1 MSDLKNT
8 IKELFDNTTSIGVG
22 YGNKIT
28 NNVDTGVKAIVFS
41 VYEKLPIE
49 ELEDSQILPTEVD
62 VDGVMIPT
70 DVIEVGLITAIACS
84 DEAPCYDGLNTYQHS
99 GEVRPLKGGIGLGG
113 ILSYSSMGTLGGFVI
128 DNETGCLVGLTN
140 AHVSVKKLFR
150 TVGTNDLLVTEY
162 YNTTKEIG
170 TCQPHSNK
178 SNVIGGTKNYIP
190 LYPSGHSTKNKV
202 DVATIYITDENAID
216 ITETWKQHN
225 ISSVS
230 SSTPPFATTSE
241 IDDMIANPT
250 SYPIVISG
258 ARMGR
263 REPGYCEVQIAEGN
277 LSLTVGYSQG
287 ADWDSNSTPAAS
299 FEDIISLKRVEE
311 ECNWSIWK
319 GDSGSMVL
327 ALVNGVWKIIGLAYA
342 AANAGNRGYMCRI
355 DNIASELN
363 ISAWDGS
370 TPSFNSSTP
379 ETLYVEGY
387 PTASYIDHGGKR
399 YWQVGLVDHLSET
412 NGEFAPNQNTASLDL
427 IAEFD
432 PTNPSNFS
440 GSALLDTSGYVTSSD
455 FYLEGLGTT
464 ATASI
469 DGVNCIH
476 AQSSDYISSEEG
488 WTNTWMSNVSSDER
502 LASIQTAFTFEMWVR
517 PATQW
522 PTASV
527 SYSDVAQLGGFNGQ
541 VDGQSIPA
549 NHCRLNV
556 SARAHTNQDTFWSW
570 THSSAGG
577 GSGLGGSSNS
587 HGCHPPDHLMDF
599 KWFHVTSV
607 IAPNEPISWLQG
619 AYIPH
624 SKIYVNGTEQC
635 GRSPQSVFSMHPQS
649 RLHLRG
655 GINGQFYVGK
665 MRIYNYGLSPEYILN
680 AYETEKS
687 IYGLT

>member
-28 NNVDTGVKAIVFS
+28 NNIDTGVKAIVFS

-49 ELEDSQILPTEVD
+49 ELEDDQILPTEID
-62 VDGVMIPT
+62 IDGVTVPT
-70 DVIEVGLITAIACS
+70 DVVEVGLVTSIACS
-84 DEAPCYDGLNTYQHS
+84 DEVPCHNGLGTYQHS

-140 AHVSVKKLFR
+140 AHVSVKKLFK
-150 TVGTNDLLVTEY
+150 TEGVNDILVTEY

-178 SNVIGGTKNYIP
+178 SKIIGGTKNYIP
-190 LYPSGHSTKNKV
+190 LYPNGSSVKSKV
-202 DVATIYITDENAID
+202 DAATVYITDENAID

-241 IDDMIANPT
+241 IDNMIANPT

-277 LSLTVGYSQG
+277 ISINVGYSQG
-287 ADWDSNSTPAAS
+287 SGWDSNDTPAAA
-299 FEDIISLKRVEE
+299 FEDIISLKRIEE
-311 ECNWSIWK
+311 ECTFPIWK

-342 AANAGNRGYMCRI
+342 AANNGSRGYMCRI

-363 ISAWDGS
+363 VSAWDGS
-370 TPSFNSSTP
+370 TPTFNNSTP
-379 ETLYVEGY
+379 ETLYVDGH
-387 PTASYIDHGGKR
+387 PSTPYIDHNGKR

-412 NGEFAPNQNTASLDL
+412 NGEWAPNQNTASLDL

-432 PTNPSNFS
+432 PTDLSNFS

-455 FYLEGLGTT
+455 LYLKGLGTAT
-464 ATASI
+464 TASV
-469 DGVNCIH
+469 DGVNCLYT
-476 AQSSDYISSEEG
+476 SDRDFISGEEG
-488 WTNTWMSNVSSDER
+488 YTNTWITNISSDER
-502 LASIQTAFTFEMWVR
+502 LGAIQTGFTLEMWVR

-522 PTASV
+522 PTG
-527 SYSDVAQLGGFNGQ
+527 SYSEAPVAKLGYSNGIA
-541 VDGQSIPA
+541 GGPSIPGI
-549 NHCRLNV
+549 HCQLQV
-556 SARAHTNQDTFWSW
+556 RAIAHSNQDTFWSW
-570 THSSAGG
+570 THDESGG
-577 GSGLGGSSNS
+577 GAGLGGSSNAY
-587 HGCHPPDHLMDF
+587 GCHPPDHPMGF
-599 KWFHVTSV
+599 EWFHVTSV
-607 IAPNEPISWLQG
+607 IAPNEPIDWLPG

-624 SKIYVNGTEQC
+624 SKIYVNGSEQC
-635 GRSPQSVFSMHPQS
+635 GRSPRGTFSIHPQS
-649 RLHLRG
+649 HLNILG
-655 GINGQFYVGK
+655 SANGQFYVGK
-665 MRIYNYGLSPEYILN
+665 IRVYNYGLSPEYILN